1 MNSSE
6 IRSSL
11 HGLRKQL
18 ILLDD
23 SINTDSDL
31 AKQIVNTFDVHLL
44 MLINRIEKDEL
55 EERFMEIRKEEE
67 QENER

>member
-1 MNSSE
+1 MNKSE

-55 EERFMEIRKEEE
+55 EERLMEVRKEEE
-67 QENER
+67 QENE

>member
-1 MNSSE
+1 MNNSE

-67 QENER
+67 QENEW

>member
-1 MNSSE
+1 MNNAE

-11 HGLRKQL
+11 HGLSKQL

-55 EERFMEIRKEEE
+55 GERFMEIRKEEE
-67 QENER
+67 QENE

>member
-67 QENER
+67 QENE

>member
-1 MNSSE
+1 
-6 IRSSL
+6 
-11 HGLRKQL
+11 
-18 ILLDD
+18 
-23 SINTDSDL
+23 L

-67 QENER
+67 QENE

>member
-1 MNSSE
+1 MNKSE

-31 AKQIVNTFDVHLL
+31 AKQIVNTFDVHPLFL
-44 MLINRIEKDEL
+44 
-55 EERFMEIRKEEE
+55 
-67 QENER
+67 

>member
-1 MNSSE
+1 MNNSE

-23 SINTDSDL
+23 SIDTDSDL
-31 AKQIVNTFDVHLL
+31 AKRIVNTFDVHLL
-44 MLINRIEKDEL
+44 MLINRIEKDDL
-55 EERFMEIRKEEE
+55 DERLMEVRKEKE
-67 QENER
+67 QENE